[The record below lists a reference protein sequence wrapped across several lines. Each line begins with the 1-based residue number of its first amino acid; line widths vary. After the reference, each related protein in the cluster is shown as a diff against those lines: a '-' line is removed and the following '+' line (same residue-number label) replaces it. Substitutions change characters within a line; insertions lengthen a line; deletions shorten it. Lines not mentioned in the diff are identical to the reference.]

1 MHDTCHELEH
11 FTSIDAKLVDLAK
24 EVRILSKLSW
34 PNSVQQRFLDGWRRG
49 AVRLPEVTYPR
60 VSLADRIEPLRALKR
75 NLDREH
81 PVGRYLGDSIQ
92 SYITVCRLLEN
103 AGSPR
108 MTAFSTE
115 LYGRPGDSLAGGR
128 VHNIDA
134 ARHFLE
140 IAAQYNNEN
149 MLSEGDYCLPA
160 ARIQAEMSERLGQ
173 VFTGHAIKVVVDPD
187 MVSKA
192 AAGATRIRLRDATCF
207 SEFDLEQLLQHE
219 AFVHSLTAINGRSQG
234 HLKSMGLGAPRTTAT
249 QEGLATFA
257 ELVTGAIDISRLERI
272 ALRIIAIDMALDGGD
287 FLDVFRFLVE
297 SGQTENESFNSAMRV
312 FRGAPLTGGVGV
324 HQGRGVPA
332 RPHGGA
338 HVLPLVPAARQAGAL
353 PDAVRRPPHHRRR
366 HPPGRLVPLGFHFRR
381 LVPAALD
388 GTRQRPGG
396 LPGVLGVR
404 QPHPDQGAALGLL
417 LRFGLRNRHL
427 KPAHVVTRPG
437 DRNQP
442 KFWFAKS
449 QLTRLFRKVSRNFG
463 RAFR

>member
-24 EVRILSKLSW
+24 EIRILSKLSW
-34 PNSVQQRFLDGWRRG
+34 PSSVQQRFLDDWRRG
-49 AVRLPEVTYPR
+49 AARLPEVTYPR

-234 HLKSMGLGAPRTTAT
+234 YLKSMGLGAPRTTAT

-287 FLDVFRFLVE
+287 FLEVFRFLVE

-312 FRGAPLTGGVGV
+312 FRGAPLTGGSAFTKDTVYLHGLMEV
-324 HQGRGVPA
+324 HTFFRWCLQHGKLELCRMLFAGRLTIGDVIRLEDWFHSGFISAALYLPPWMGRGNA
-332 RPHGGA
+332 
-338 HVLPLVPAARQAGAL
+338 LAAYLAFS
-353 PDAVRRPPHHRRR
+353 V
-366 HPPGRLVPLGFHFRR
+366 
-381 LVPAALD
+381 
-388 GTRQRPGG
+388 
-396 LPGVLGVR
+396 
-404 QPHPDQGAALGLL
+404 
-417 LRFGLRNRHL
+417 
-427 KPAHVVTRPG
+427 
-437 DRNQP
+437 
-442 KFWFAKS
+442 FANHIRIKELHS
-449 QLTRLFRKVSRNFG
+449 GYSFDSVSEIG
-463 RAFR
+463 I